1 MAGIHCG
8 AECGAVVGVG
18 RGDIERRAK
27 GAGMRLLGNGLIP
40 QIGGGAFSPSDVAG
54 LVWWLDASKSA
65 LFQDV
70 GRATLATSDGDLVWS
85 FSDLSSSSLHA
96 AAPGSG
102 NRPVLKTNQL
112 NGKSILRFDG
122 TDDRLLTTGVATTR
136 TDNFA
141 LFCVSKA
148 GSTQANRSEVYI
160 GEGNDGYGIMQST
173 ISVKKGALLGNIGY
187 IESAT
192 AAEATSYN
200 VNLLR
205 RSSGTARIYGNGALL
220 AESTSSPIAP
230 TVRMAI
236 GDLYAGTY
244 PTSCDIAEIV
254 LFQDLSIFDANR
266 IGAYLAA
273 KWGLSWSSI

>member
-1 MAGIHCG
+1 
-8 AECGAVVGVG
+8 
-18 RGDIERRAK
+18 
-27 GAGMRLLGNGLIP
+27 MRLLGNGLIP